1 MPRLPIPG
9 SDQGNWGTILNTYLS
24 EAHNP
29 DGTIKPNT
37 ISTPSIQDNS
47 ITEPKLDAAVRSKLN
62 SGGGTPGATGPQG
75 PQGPQ
80 GTQGPAGA
88 NGQTG
93 ATGPAGT
100 NGTNGTPG
108 QPGATGPQGIQGIPG
123 QIGATGAQ
131 GSQGFTG
138 PQGATGTPGMAG
150 ATGPAGAVGAT
161 GPKAVAVVADLP
173 TGSSF
178 IIRWD
183 TDHWEDAAGATINT
197 RPTSRT
203 DLTMMCI
210 TSGTTPPAFAIDG
223 VDMLLR
229 IGDD

>member
-1 MPRLPIPG
+1 MARLPNPG
-9 SDQGNWGTILNTYLS
+9 GDTGNWGSILNDYLS
-24 EAHNP
+24 QSHNP
-29 DGTIKPNT
+29 DGTLKPIPET
-37 ISTPSIQDNS
+37 A
-47 ITEPKLDAAVRSKLN
+47 LDSNVQSKLN
-62 SGGGTPGATGPQG
+62 SGGGTIGATGPQG
-75 PQGPQ
+75 PA
-80 GTQGPAGA
+80 GTPGTIGA
-88 NGQTG
+88 TG
-93 ATGPAGT
+93 ATGIS
-100 NGTNGTPG
+100 GTPG
-108 QPGATGPQGIQGIPG
+108 PTGATGPQGIQGIPG

-131 GSQGFTG
+131 GIQGFTG